1 MFFLRFGASG
11 KGAPTARDIRIM
23 YKILTGNTL
32 DVAEEENAEVTD
44 IGVNALLEVD
54 IGETRRGG
62 KDQETEPKIPHQ
74 SGEMVFS
81 CSDRNIVIKYA
92 GSSRKIESK
101 KNSFVLD
108 DLPPTGT
115 IYSGT
120 RSKGITTTVKK
131 EIKTTG
137 SKLDLQEKVKKARD
151 GVVVPEAV
159 KELEICSDFCLI
171 KNG

>member
-62 KDQETEPKIPHQ
+62 KDQETEPKTPHP

-108 DLPPTGT
+108 HRQEGDQDDRQQARRSRRPGT
-115 IYSGT
+115 AWWFRRLSRNW
-120 RSKGITTTVKK
+120 RS
-131 EIKTTG
+131 
-137 SKLDLQEKVKKARD
+137 
-151 GVVVPEAV
+151 AV
-159 KELEICSDFCLI
+159 IFV
-171 KNG
+171 

>member
-1 MFFLRFGASG
+1 MTMFFLRFGASG

-44 IGVNALLEVD
+44 IDVNALLEVD

-108 DLPPTGT
+108 DLPATGT

-137 SKLDLQEKVKKARD
+137 SKLEGQEGQGRRGGSGGCQGTGDLQ
-151 GVVVPEAV
+151 
-159 KELEICSDFCLI
+159 
-171 KNG
+171 